1 MRIARS
7 FSQLRT
13 LLPVTRNRPLW
24 LVPTMGALHDGHGAL
39 IDRAK
44 SEGGFVAVSIFVNP
58 LQFGPAEDLEKYPR
72 TEEADLAF
80 LEKRGTDLVFL
91 PSPREILPGTS
102 RITVS
107 SGPVGQLYCGRS
119 RPGHF
124 DGVLTIVLKFFHLF
138 RPDCAIF
145 GKKDRQQLYL
155 IQAMVRDL
163 NLSIEVFG
171 HQTVRDPDGLAMS
184 SRNRYLSTEERIRA
198 GQFPE
203 LLDRTT
209 KRWANAI
216 PGTARET
223 EQLQRELFQSL
234 VEAGFRVDY
243 IAIADRETLEPVMDD
258 PLPQEALLLCAVF
271 LGKTRLID
279 NRDLPRGTPCV

>member
-1 MRIARS
+1 
-7 FSQLRT
+7 
-13 LLPVTRNRPLW
+13 
-24 LVPTMGALHDGHGAL
+24 MGALHDGHGAL

-216 PGTARET
+216 PGTAREVD
-223 EQLQRELFQSL
+223 QLQRELFQSL

-243 IAIADRETLEPVMDD
+243 IAFADRETLEPVMDD

-279 NRDLPRGTPCV
+279 NRDLPRGTSCV